1 MVIVV
6 TLTAAAVAVWRAP
19 GTSPSM
25 RSALRVGFAEL
36 LVGLGIGLVMIAGG
50 RVVAAGGGPEAAFAF
65 AAAFKPAHAVTLHG
79 IVVLPGLAWLLSRR
93 DRPERARLAAVRTAG
108 AASVLLSGT
117 AVVVGVLTA

>member
-36 LVGLGIGLVMIAGG
+36 LVGLGIGVVDRRVEERGDPISLSQHVPTPDVTVDQGG
-50 RVVAAGGGPEAAFAF
+50 A
-65 AAAFKPAHAVTLHG
+65 L
-79 IVVLPGLAWLLSRR
+79 WLLQ
-93 DRPERARLAAVRTAG
+93 DLPKPPG
-108 AASVLLSGT
+108 
-117 AVVVGVLTA
+117 